1 MDPPP
6 DFMPSATFQG
16 SRAGYVFK
24 REVRGVGY
32 YLDTMYEDVSFQQRA
47 LPKTLGK
54 RQRQVV
60 EEEDDDDGAGAAAAA
75 SADATNP
82 EDMALEDLDEE
93 TLARMLEKANEVE
106 VTELDVQG
114 LRQLLVGLERKINTN
129 QRLRIKHPDEPD
141 KFLASEVDLD
151 DAIKSLAVI
160 ATGEHATHSSNY
172 IVRFFYACTNIVL
185 RCTHCQLLTLC
196 MQLCIIVPLCCM
208 KQHRSCTL
216 RWWS

>member
-6 DFMPSATFQG
+6 DFLPSATFQG

-24 REVRGVGY
+24 KEVRGVGY
-32 YLDTMYEDVSFQQRA
+32 YLDTMYEDVSFQQQ
-47 LPKTLGK
+47 TSLGK
-54 RQRQVV
+54 RHREVV
-60 EEEDDDDGAGAAAAA
+60 EEDDDGEGAAAAAA

-93 TLARMLEKANEVE
+93 TLARMLEKADEVE

-160 ATGEHATHSSNY
+160 ATGERVVCSPN
-172 IVRFFYACTNIVL
+172 
-185 RCTHCQLLTLC
+185 
-196 MQLCIIVPLCCM
+196 
-208 KQHRSCTL
+208 
-216 RWWS
+216 

>member
-24 REVRGVGY
+24 KEVRGVGY
-32 YLDTMYEDVSFQQRA
+32 YLDTMYEDVSFQQQT

-60 EEEDDDDGAGAAAAA
+60 EEEDDDAGAAAAA

-93 TLARMLEKANEVE
+93 TLARMLEKADEVE

-160 ATGEHATHSSNY
+160 ATGEPAVHSSNY
-172 IVRFFYACTNIVL
+172 IARLLYATYIALVL
-185 RCTHCQLLTLC
+185 AQYCAAQAA
-196 MQLCIIVPLCCM
+196 
-208 KQHRSCTL
+208 SC
-216 RWWS
+216 